1 MSESKLQ
8 KQFFGDDGNT
18 NSNSKKFNAAAER
31 HKNKRAGLDASLLT
45 ESASKHQKENA
56 NDKINT
62 DLRYNLI
69 EKHSA
74 RKRNKRKGL
83 LVDYGESDSED
94 GDSGRSGQNM
104 KNDVDSDEERES
116 YSKSARFG
124 SRKTKVGGSV
134 GVGRQRFLLVQQV
147 LNQVVPRAGAGA
159 GDGGDDS
166 TILAKRQQQKK
177 QQSEAREA
185 TTSTT
190 KQKKAKNK
198 KRKSSSSEAAKSPE
212 KKKKIKN

>member
-8 KQFFGDDGNT
+8 KQFFGDGGNT

-45 ESASKHQKENA
+45 ESASKNQKENA

-124 SRKTKVGGSV
+124 NKKTKVGGSV
-134 GVGRQRFLLVQQV
+134 GVGLQRFLQVQQV
-147 LNQVVPRAGAGA
+147 LNQVVPLAGAGA
-159 GDGGDDS
+159 GDGGGDS
-166 TILAKRQQQKK
+166 TAKRQQQKK

-198 KRKSSSSEAAKSPE
+198 KRKSSSSEAAASPE
-212 KKKKIKN
+212 KKKIKN